1 MLPFSVKK
9 DSGWNWNP
17 YILFWLSSRPIGI
30 FVLLHLIV
38 ILIEFDLNGSINF
51 NEWYLPTL
59 NCWLFLKIL
68 LWWFVSRSVHQFLKI
83 KFNTKALTNRTRT
96 YFFYKLDK
104 KLKEKIL
111 LKEGKSYHFYGVKKI
126 KFIKFVPW
134 DLAAILY
141 YHFNILKK
149 EQIKP
154 KK

>member
-1 MLPFSVKK
+1 MSNSVGLIIVFKNKYLVQKRDMKK
-9 DSGWNWNP
+9 NIYFP
-17 YILFWLSSRPIGI
+17 GI
-30 FVLLHLIV
+30 FCVFGGQCLK
-38 ILIEFDLNGSINF
+38 
-51 NEWYLPTL
+51 NETPKNAIKREIKEELDIYP
-59 NCWLFLKIL
+59 
-68 LWWFVSRSVHQFLKI
+68 RSVHQFLKI